1 MIGSFPFGSTGFG
14 GLANTSAASAQWS
27 QSGKAS
33 IKKAAT
39 RSQSGISKIQ
49 SHTTRAQSGVAKIR
63 KSTTKTQSGVA
74 NIHISKI
81 ITGISAIYV
90 PNVTKTQAG
99 VSYIKS
105 TRSAR
110 IILIMTQ
117 FDKPVR
123 RNKEYR

>member
-1 MIGSFPFGSTGFG
+1 MIGSFPFGSTGLG

-49 SHTTRAQSGVAKIR
+49 AHATR
-63 KSTTKTQSGVA
+63 TQSGIA
-74 NIHISKI
+74 KI
-81 ITGISAIYV
+81 KKSIARTQTGISRLRKGQVQTGVASIRQSA
-90 PNVTKTQAG
+90 TQRTISGAA
-99 VSYIKS
+99 YIKS
-105 TRSAR
+105 MRSAR

-117 FDKPVR
+117 THKHIKRD
-123 RNKEYR
+123 KEYN

>member
-1 MIGSFPFGSTGFG
+1 MIGSFPFGSTGLG

-39 RSQSGISKIQ
+39 QSQSGISKIQ
-49 SHTTRAQSGVAKIR
+49 AHATRTQSGIAKIR

-74 NIHISKI
+74 NIHISKT
-81 ITGISAIYV
+81 ITGRATIRV
-90 PNVTKTQAG
+90 PHATKTQTG

-105 TRSAR
+105 LRSSR